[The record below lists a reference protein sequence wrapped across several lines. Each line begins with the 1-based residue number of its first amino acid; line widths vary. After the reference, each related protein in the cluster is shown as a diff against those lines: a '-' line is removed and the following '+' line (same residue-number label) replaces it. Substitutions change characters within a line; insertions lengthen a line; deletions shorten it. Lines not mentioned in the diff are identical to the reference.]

1 MALIPYAVKTVVISS
16 GERPPV
22 LVASATGARLF
33 EPPFTCSARSG
44 LPYSHARDKNIPPC
58 I

>member
-33 EPPFTCSARSG
+33 EPSVYVLSEIRASVLARAG
-44 LPYSHARDKNIPPC
+44 
-58 I
+58 